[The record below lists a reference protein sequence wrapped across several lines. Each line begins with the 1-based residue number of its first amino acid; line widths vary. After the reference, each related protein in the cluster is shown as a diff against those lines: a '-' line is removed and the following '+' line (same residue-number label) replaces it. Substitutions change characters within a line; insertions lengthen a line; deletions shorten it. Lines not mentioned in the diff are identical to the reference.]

1 MKFEKKNRNSIN
13 KDFDSEPVLDE
24 KHLGTKIKSYNG
36 KINTTFHNNK
46 IAKEGSRCISL
57 SVILIDS
64 VYRKDKDYYPQVFL
78 EEREYFV
85 KEKKTSKFIN
95 DNIEI
100 SSDNSDKEDCNE
112 ENSDKKNLMKKT
124 KYRFF

>member
-1 MKFEKKNRNSIN
+1 M
-13 KDFDSEPVLDE
+13 
-24 KHLGTKIKSYNG
+24 
-36 KINTTFHNNK
+36 
-46 IAKEGSRCISL
+46 
-57 SVILIDS
+57 IDS

-100 SSDNSDKEDCNE
+100 YSDNSDKEDCDE

-124 KYRFF
+124 KY

>member
-1 MKFEKKNRNSIN
+1 M
-13 KDFDSEPVLDE
+13 
-24 KHLGTKIKSYNG
+24 
-36 KINTTFHNNK
+36 
-46 IAKEGSRCISL
+46 
-57 SVILIDS
+57 IDS

-95 DNIEI
+95 DNIGI
-100 SSDNSDKEDCNE
+100 SSDNSDKEDCDE

-124 KYRFF
+124 KY